1 MISKRILLGIDS
13 NISSATWRALRTV
26 TEFIEA
32 TPVIDLRLVLIH
44 VIALP
49 NLSSPSASMY
59 GGHPLRFSATL
70 EQRNVAENVLHQAR
84 TVLLERGIE
93 PAQIETVIRVGMPA
107 EEIVKAAKELHA
119 HFIVIGSR
127 GESMRH
133 KLRRFFFGSTSRR
146 VLQLAPC
153 PVMIAVAP
161 HVPRSAD
168 LVAWYQQAI
177 TTHLSEH
184 THTLTVLTPH
194 EAAQKFLPPNKKL
207 VGRKEIAAA
216 TLALEQLTGNGIF
229 CRHDV
234 KGELRYVND

>member
-1 MISKRILLGIDS
+1 MMSKRILLGIDS
-13 NISSATWRALRTV
+13 NTSSATWRALRTV
-26 TEFIEA
+26 AEFIEA
-32 TPVIDLRLVLIH
+32 TPVIEVRLVLIH

-49 NLSSPSASMY
+49 NITSHSAGMY
-59 GGHPLRFSATL
+59 GGHLLPFSATL
-70 EQRNVAENVLHQAR
+70 EQRNIAEKVLHQAR
-84 TVLLERGIE
+84 TALLEEGIE
-93 PAQIETVIRVGMPA
+93 PAQIETMIRVGMPA
-107 EEIVKAAKELHA
+107 DEIVKAAKELHA
-119 HFIVIGSR
+119 HFIAVGSR

-153 PVMIAVAP
+153 PVMIAV
-161 HVPRSAD
+161 VPRMPRSTD
-168 LVAWYQQAI
+168 LATWYQQTI

-184 THTLTVLTPH
+184 TDTLTVLTPH
-194 EAAQKFLPPNKKL
+194 EAAQKFLPPNKKS

>member
-1 MISKRILLGIDS
+1 MMSKRILLGIDS
-13 NISSATWRALRTV
+13 NTSPATWRALRTV

-32 TPVIDLRLVLIH
+32 APIIELRLVLIH

-49 NLSSPSASMY
+49 NISSPSAGMY
-59 GGHPLRFSATL
+59 AGHLLPLSVTL
-70 EQRNVAENVLHQAR
+70 EQRNLAEEVLHKAR
-84 TVLLERGIE
+84 AELLKQGIE
-93 PAQIETVIRVGMPA
+93 PAQIDTLIRVGMPA
-107 EEIVKAAKELHA
+107 DEIVKAAQELHA
-119 HFIVIGSR
+119 HFIVVGSR
-127 GESMRH
+127 GESMGQ

-146 VLQLAPC
+146 ILQLASC

-161 HVPRSAD
+161 RLPRSTD
-168 LVAWYQQAI
+168 LVAWYLQAI
-177 TTHLSEH
+177 TTYLREH
-184 THTLTVLTPH
+184 TDTLTVLTPH
-194 EAAQKFLPPNKKL
+194 EAAQKFLPPNKKS